1 MPDSLAQVDM
11 WLHIMPRTFRECV
24 LMSQSSTLSVLGI
37 LLVYEASYCACALKL
52 LVSEAS
58 DRMSESSISRIA
70 GSRRPSPSNTVVTF
84 RPYRKGFMPIF
95 VMSTASE
102 GPTGWHAAP
111 QVSVDIST

>member
-1 MPDSLAQVDM
+1 MS
-11 WLHIMPRTFRECV
+11 V
-24 LMSQSSTLSVLGI
+24 LTACPQSSTLNCIRSW

-52 LVSEAS
+52 LVDEAS

-70 GSRRPSPSNTVVTF
+70 GSRRPSPSNTVVTL

-111 QVSVDIST
+111 QVSVSVLFYE